1 MKRTTPALLA
11 LAAVL
16 LVGACGGGTTT
27 AASSS
32 SAGTTSSTTPSV
44 DAAAEE
50 EAIRQAFADYRDA
63 ARAKDGAA
71 AAKVLSQDSL
81 DYYREMR
88 DLSLTGTAEQL
99 GDQGTTTM
107 MMVYVMRAEFDATE
121 LRGMSAEQLVAA
133 AVEKGLVSESS
144 LDNVDL
150 GTMTV
155 DGETATAKM
164 TVSGKPAGIEMTFRK
179 EDGSWRFD
187 AHSIMAAVDES
198 LKAVA
203 KQQGLSMEEFID
215 TALGS
220 LYGAD
225 RVPELKKPLEG

>member
-32 SAGTTSSTTPSV
+32 AGTTSSTTPSV

-50 EAIRQAFADYRDA
+50 KSVRQAFADYRDA
-63 ARAKDGAA
+63 ARAKDGLAA
-71 AAKVLSQDSL
+71 AELLSQDML
-81 DYYREMR
+81 DYYTEGR
-88 DLSLTGTAEQL
+88 DLALTGSAEQVA
-99 GDQGTTTM
+99 GRGATTAM
-107 MMVYVMRAEFDATE
+107 LVYVMRAEFDATE
-121 LRGMSAEQLVAA
+121 LRGMSPEQLVAA
-133 AVEKGLVSESS
+133 SVEKGLVSESS

-150 GTMTV
+150 GTVTV
-155 DGETATAKM
+155 DGDTATADM
-164 TVSGKPAGIEMTFRK
+164 TSRGKAAGVEMTFHK

-187 AHSIMAAVDES
+187 ARPLMTAADEA
-198 LKAVA
+198 LKTVA
-203 KQQGLSMEEFID
+203 KQQGVTLEEFLD
-215 TALGS
+215 TTLGT
-220 LYGAD
+220 LYGAE